1 MPELIGRF
9 AAIFC
14 GALIGILPMQL
25 GAADA
30 ASIETEIARWERRVK
45 EKPDDVIALA
55 ALGHARIRQARET
68 GDLGAYRPAEVALQ
82 AALAEFPD
90 DAGALAGLAA
100 IRLALHRFSEARDL
114 AKRILKRAPD
124 NGEAS
129 LLLADAE
136 LALGNVEAAAKI
148 VNAQGDSPA
157 VFSRRA
163 ELARL
168 RGENDEALRLC
179 LRGADA
185 AEARGESAESVSW
198 YRVQAGETL
207 FRSGKLEAAEEQYRL
222 AYERAPQSF
231 AVNEHRAELRGAQE
245 KFPEAVALYEE
256 LIARSHRSD
265 MEQAL
270 GDLFMFMRKPEEA
283 KTWYDK
289 TLAGYLASVGR
300 GEVHFIH
307 HLAGFYADAREDG
320 QTAVK
325 WARQDLAMRESV
337 TAHEGLAW
345 ALYRAGE
352 FAESR
357 REIEEAL
364 RSGIR
369 DAHIFYHAGLIF
381 SAAGDLERGSAL
393 IREADAINPRHN
405 KFHVHR

>member
-1 MPELIGRF
+1 MPGLTGRF
-9 AAIFC
+9 AGMFC
-14 GALIGILPMQL
+14 GALIGILPFQL
-25 GAADA
+25 VAADA
-30 ASIETEIARWERRVK
+30 TSVETEIARWERRAK

-82 AALAEFPD
+82 AALAEFPE
-90 DAGALAGLAA
+90 DASALAGLAA

-114 AKRILKRAPD
+114 AEKILQRAPK

-129 LLLADAE
+129 LLLADAQ
-136 LALGNVEAAAKI
+136 LALGNIEAAAKI
-148 VNAQGDSPA
+148 VNAQADSPA

-163 ELARL
+163 ELPRL
-168 RGENDEALRLC
+168 RGGNDEALRLC
-179 LRGADA
+179 LRAADA
-185 AEARGESAESVSW
+185 AEARGESSESVSW
-198 YRVQAGETL
+198 YRVRAGETF

-222 AYERAPQSF
+222 ASERAPQSF
-231 AVNEHRAELRGAQE
+231 AVAEHLAELRGAEE
-245 KFPEAVALYEE
+245 KFPEAIALYQE
-256 LIARSHRSD
+256 LIARSHRPD

-270 GDLFMFMRKPEEA
+270 GDLLVFIRKPEQA

-289 TLAGYLASVGR
+289 ALAGYLASVER

-307 HLAGFYADAREDG
+307 HLSGFYADVREDG
-320 QTAVK
+320 AEAVK
-325 WARQDLAMRESV
+325 WARQDLAMRQSV

-345 ALYRAGE
+345 ALYRAGD

-364 RSGIR
+364 RPGIR

-393 IREADAINPRHN
+393 MREADVINPRHN
-405 KFHVHR
+405 NFHVHR